1 MGPKQRSGPIAAFLR
16 QGPVGPSLPSKD
28 RAEVDTPRSL
38 SSNISLTVLAKSTA
52 LPVLASLP
60 LRSVRER
67 VSLLIFFPSNRDLY
81 DRYSF
86 QSIVRAPEPLRIIG
100 GVVAAKKKV
109 VAPNPPPPCSWI
121 RPLSPFPH
129 LCPIPH
135 PHPLCPIP
143 ASMPHSRS
151 SRGRTNHPI
160 SRNEWA
166 GLTGWVGI
174 TLLSS
179 ASPAKYFLRAARTR
193 SPFLPSTVSR
203 FEPGQG

>member
-109 VAPNPPPPCSWI
+109 VAPNPPPLLLDPTSI
-121 RPLSPFPH
+121 
-129 LCPIPH
+129 
-135 PHPLCPIP
+135 PIP
-143 ASMPHSRS
+143 ASMPHS
-151 SRGRTNHPI
+151 PPP
-160 SRNEWA
+160 
-166 GLTGWVGI
+166 
-174 TLLSS
+174 
-179 ASPAKYFLRAARTR
+179 SPM
-193 SPFLPSTVSR
+193 PHSR
-203 FEPGQG
+203 FYAPFPVIERQDQSPYL

>member
-109 VAPNPPPPCSWI
+109 VAPNPPPLAPGSDLYPHSRI
-121 RPLSPFPH
+121 YAPFPTPIPYAPFPL
-129 LCPIPH
+129 LCPIPGH
-135 PHPLCPIP
+135 REAGPITLSLEMNGP
-143 ASMPHSRS
+143 VLL
-151 SRGRTNHPI
+151 
-160 SRNEWA
+160 A
-166 GLTGWVGI
+166 GLG
-174 TLLSS
+174 
-179 ASPAKYFLRAARTR
+179 
-193 SPFLPSTVSR
+193 
-203 FEPGQG
+203 